1 MSTSKS
7 RKNQFLATG
16 SSQVTASTTSRGKS
30 NPTASVARS
39 KFGGNPN
46 VYASVRSRTNVV
58 GSASRRQV
66 LPGQGDKPVGKSPVQ
81 VLDEAGNDVT
91 PMPLLHQDPTAV
103 KKNQSNI
110 LGDSSAGT
118 PTDLMSQASIYNTA
132 NVTASTFGGGPF
144 TRSVFSASQ
153 GTATDSL
160 MGADDISEPTTE
172 MPSQWQGVIQHKRED
187 VKEDLKD
194 SDLEKI
200 VDLTLTE
207 TETIWLLDMPGICVS
222 TESEEAP
229 EIKKKNERYQELV
242 KSRVGN
248 DRFAER
254 GMNTFNEPPKFKT
267 IQTNRIVH
275 NDIGIMA
282 TTWDMHDTYELLEK
296 EAKAKEEKED
306 EEGTIS
312 RPSSPQATGETGS
325 EGGSAQVKDVPTIRE
340 ESRATMAS
348 SVAGSESIFA
358 SRETGVSSIPSE
370 LSAIEEDKI
379 LRSDSF
385 KKDLFIMERVINL
398 NTYQPKQALYRGFDI
413 IPDIDR
419 EGSSVSSQ
427 QISVADMGPTF
438 DRLWAY
444 TCALTKGRNVSSM
457 SWNKLNPDLIAV
469 GYGQF
474 DFAHQRSGI
483 VCCWS
488 LKNPEYPERVY
499 TVKEGVTSLDFSRAN
514 PNLLAV
520 GLYDGGVA
528 IYNVKNTTDEAIVD
542 NFQSPG
548 KHTAPVWHIK
558 WIEKERGSGEDRAEV
573 LVSISTDGRV
583 TQWSIRKGFESYD
596 LMKLKRIP
604 TRMGGKKEKKGEAF
618 ISRHAG
624 GMCFDFNTRDSN
636 LYLAGTEE
644 GHIHKCSCSYNEQ
657 YLESYHGHTGPV
669 YMTEWS
675 PFDNDIFLSCSADW
689 SIRLWHQDRPRPV
702 LNFFSSTKSVYDVT
716 WSPRS
721 ATVFACVNE
730 GAVEVWDLSS
740 STLDPLIN
748 YAPTSGAKQ
757 TSVTFAKNSE
767 CILVGDSEGQVTVYQ
782 LRCLPPPTQ
791 VDTLSNIIKVSLASQ
806 LQNDDTQEKKD
817 EEEEKDD
824 IPETD

>member
-30 NPTASVARS
+30 NPAASVARS

-340 ESRATMAS
+340 GSARSVRIESRATMAS

-636 LYLAGTEE
+636 
-644 GHIHKCSCSYNEQ
+644 
-657 YLESYHGHTGPV
+657 
-669 YMTEWS
+669 
-675 PFDNDIFLSCSADW
+675 FADW

-791 VDTLSNIIKVSLASQ
+791 LFCILKSNQPIKSPLLR